1 MTHSQPKRSLLD
13 LSSPRYLLDALGG
26 HLPPAADPNF
36 DCLMADFPTVNSVS
50 GCESRGAPVGGA
62 GCSHVFG
69 GLLTG
74 RLRFRRRETG
84 TAIRELPAAPRC
96 SQAQPWK
103 VPGSLDAARER
114 AADGLRPEWPPRPKP
129 TLGSAAWWS
138 HTTGFIVRRLHSPS
152 WSTGRRGARGG
163 GEHAYWGEKAVPQ
176 PWQREAQHSAAL
188 RSGDLTCS
196 LSAVLS
202 PPVMSLQSQWPS
214 LGFCPASG
222 LHHLLS
228 IARARRGSP
237 VGKPPLPPLAR

>member
-36 DCLMADFPTVNSVS
+36 DCLMADFPMVNSV
-50 GCESRGAPVGGA
+50 GGRESRGAPVGGA

-84 TAIRELPAAPRC
+84 TAIRELPAAPRRSPGRC
-96 SQAQPWK
+96 RALSML
-103 VPGSLDAARER
+103 PGSGPQTGSGPSGHPARS
-114 AADGLRPEWPPRPKP
+114 RPSGRLPGGPTPLVSLCGGFTARP
-129 TLGSAAWWS
+129 
-138 HTTGFIVRRLHSPS
+138 
-152 WSTGRRGARGG
+152 GARGG
-163 GEHAYWGEKAVPQ
+163 GGHAEEGSMPTGGKRLSRSHGNERPST
-176 PWQREAQHSAAL
+176 PAAL

-202 PPVMSLQSQWPS
+202 PPAMSPRSQWPS